1 MKIIL
6 TESQFRVLQEAV
18 GVPEGILQAGEELYN
33 IVSDELK
40 QINST
45 EDSYDFEIDD
55 VELKISDITFDKI
68 NLTINVQEV
77 EDLPFDTPKIAS
89 MGVANEFNFDEGVML
104 QVNVKSSSLD
114 LNINFIAPEGWEAG
128 DLYKEYTG
136 DKEHNVSVMS
146 HEVMHRFHRQKQTHE
161 LMGGTADYSVYASG
175 TLRFGIPVISD
186 FMRYS
191 YYIQYSENIVRPT
204 EIASRMMQKGIKREE
219 FYDFMMND
227 EVFKELKSIKD
238 FSYNYFI
245 SQLYEQMEDVNGL
258 IKHASGYSNL
268 IEEAKNFLENEC
280 GYDLHDINLMSE
292 EDIVNALHDEGNDEL
307 AKKIESLLHMDDDEK
322 IKSVLELVYINLVN
336 AKVDSFDNFFYSHTE
351 KMAQMFSGLMGN
363 LFGGQIK
370 PPSEEKE
377 KVRRKFINHVA
388 KYQNREMDFFKDE
401 CERFNYV
408 ATNLIKKISKIYA
421 LLPDEKEQ
429 TNESILDWELHQ
441 KIMEKRYGKRPIQTS
456 YNFRK

>member
-1 MKIIL
+1 
-6 TESQFRVLQEAV
+6 
-18 GVPEGILQAGEELYN
+18 
-33 IVSDELK
+33 
-40 QINST
+40 
-45 EDSYDFEIDD
+45 
-55 VELKISDITFDKI
+55 
-68 NLTINVQEV
+68 
-77 EDLPFDTPKIAS
+77 
-89 MGVANEFNFDEGVML
+89 
-104 QVNVKSSSLD
+104 
-114 LNINFIAPEGWEAG
+114 
-128 DLYKEYTG
+128 
-136 DKEHNVSVMS
+136 
-146 HEVMHRFHRQKQTHE
+146 
-161 LMGGTADYSVYASG
+161 
-175 TLRFGIPVISD
+175 
-186 FMRYS
+186 
-191 YYIQYSENIVRPT
+191 
-204 EIASRMMQKGIKREE
+204 
-219 FYDFMMND
+219 
-227 EVFKELKSIKD
+227 
-238 FSYNYFI
+238 
-245 SQLYEQMEDVNGL
+245 
-258 IKHASGYSNL
+258 
-268 IEEAKNFLENEC
+268 
-280 GYDLHDINLMSE
+280 MSE

-441 KIMEKRYGKRPIQTS
+441 KIMEKRYGKRPIQKS

>member
-1 MKIIL
+1 MKIII
-6 TESQFRVLQEAV
+6 TESQFKVLKEAV

-45 EDSYDFEIDD
+45 EDSYDIEIDD

-68 NLTINVQEV
+68 NLTINVEEV
-77 EDLPFDTPKIAS
+77 EDFPFDIPKIAS

-104 QVNVKSSSLD
+104 QVNAKSSSLD
-114 LNINFIAPEGWEAG
+114 LNINFIAPEGWQVG

-136 DKEHNVSVMS
+136 DKEHNISVMS

-161 LMGGTADYSVYASG
+161 LIGGTADYNVYSSG
-175 TLRFGIPVISD
+175 TLRFGIPVIND

-219 FYDFMMND
+219 FYNFMMND
-227 EVFKELKSIKD
+227 EVFRELKSIRD

-258 IKHASGYSNL
+258 IKHAGGDPDS
-268 IEEAKNFLENEC
+268 
-280 GYDLHDINLMSE
+280 
-292 EDIVNALHDEGNDEL
+292 
-307 AKKIESLLHMDDDEK
+307 MDDDEK

-336 AKVDSFDNFFYSHTE
+336 AKVDAFDNFFYSHSE

-441 KIMEKRYGKRPIQTS
+441 KIMEKRYGKRPIQKS

>member
-1 MKIIL
+1 MKIII
-6 TESQFRVLQEAV
+6 TESQFKVLKEAV

-45 EDSYDFEIDD
+45 EDSYDIEIDD

-77 EDLPFDTPKIAS
+77 EDFPFDIPKIAS

-104 QVNVKSSSLD
+104 QVNAKSSSLD
-114 LNINFIAPEGWEAG
+114 LNINFIAPEGWEPE
-128 DLYKEYTG
+128 DLYKEYSG
-136 DKEHNVSVMS
+136 DKEHNVSIMS

-161 LMGGTADYSVYASG
+161 LMGGTADYNVYASG

-204 EIASRMMQKGIKREE
+204 EMASRMMQKGIKREE

-227 EVFKELKSIKD
+227 EIFKELKSIRD

-258 IKHASGYSNL
+258 IEHAGGDPDS
-268 IEEAKNFLENEC
+268 
-280 GYDLHDINLMSE
+280 
-292 EDIVNALHDEGNDEL
+292 
-307 AKKIESLLHMDDDEK
+307 MDDDEK

-336 AKVDSFDNFFYSHTE
+336 AKVDAFDNFFYSHSE

-363 LFGGQIK
+363 LFGGQIN
-370 PPSEEKE
+370 PPNEEKE
-377 KVRRKFINHVA
+377 KVRRKFINHVS

-441 KIMEKRYGKRPIQTS
+441 KIMEKRYGKRPIQKS

>member
-1 MKIIL
+1 MKIII
-6 TESQFRVLQEAV
+6 TESQFKVLKEAV

-45 EDSYDFEIDD
+45 EDSYDIEIDD

-77 EDLPFDTPKIAS
+77 EDFPFDIPKIAS

-104 QVNVKSSSLD
+104 QVNAKSSSLD
-114 LNINFIAPEGWEAG
+114 LNINFIAPEGWQAG

-136 DKEHNVSVMS
+136 DKEHNISVMS

-161 LMGGTADYSVYASG
+161 LMGGTADYNVYASG
-175 TLRFGIPVISD
+175 TLRFGIPVIND

-204 EIASRMMQKGIKREE
+204 EMASRMMQKGIKREE

-227 EVFKELKSIKD
+227 EIFKELKSIRD
-238 FSYNYFI
+238 FSYEYFI
-245 SQLYEQMEDVNGL
+245 SKLYEQMEDVNGL
-258 IKHASGYSNL
+258 IEHAGGDPDS
-268 IEEAKNFLENEC
+268 
-280 GYDLHDINLMSE
+280 
-292 EDIVNALHDEGNDEL
+292 
-307 AKKIESLLHMDDDEK
+307 MDDDEK

-336 AKVDSFDNFFYSHTE
+336 AKVDAFDNFFYSHSE

-377 KVRRKFINHVA
+377 KVRKKFINHVA

-441 KIMEKRYGKRPIQTS
+441 KIMEKRYGKRPIQKS
-456 YNFRK
+456 YNFKK

>member
-1 MKIIL
+1 MKIII
-6 TESQFRVLQEAV
+6 TESQFKVLKEAV

-45 EDSYDFEIDD
+45 EDSYDIEIDD

-68 NLTINVQEV
+68 NLTINVEEV
-77 EDLPFDTPKIAS
+77 EDFPFDIPKIAS

-104 QVNVKSSSLD
+104 QVNAKSSSLD
-114 LNINFIAPEGWEAG
+114 LNINFIAPEGWEPE
-128 DLYKEYTG
+128 DLYKEYSG
-136 DKEHNVSVMS
+136 DKEHNVSIMS

-161 LMGGTADYSVYASG
+161 LMGGTADYNVYASG
-175 TLRFGIPVISD
+175 TLIFGIPVISD

-204 EIASRMMQKGIKREE
+204 EMASRMMQKGIKREE

-227 EVFKELKSIKD
+227 EIFKELKSIRD

-258 IKHASGYSNL
+258 IEHAGGDPDS
-268 IEEAKNFLENEC
+268 
-280 GYDLHDINLMSE
+280 
-292 EDIVNALHDEGNDEL
+292 
-307 AKKIESLLHMDDDEK
+307 MDDDEK

-336 AKVDSFDNFFYSHTE
+336 AKVDAFDNFFYSHSE

-363 LFGGQIK
+363 LFGGQIN
-370 PPSEEKE
+370 PPNEEKE
-377 KVRRKFINHVA
+377 KVRRKFINHVS

>member
-6 TESQFRVLQEAV
+6 TESQFKILQEAV

-33 IVSDELK
+33 IVSDKLK

-45 EDSYDFEIDD
+45 EESYDFEIDD

-68 NLTINVQEV
+68 NLTINVEEV
-77 EDLPFDTPKIAS
+77 EDFPFDVPKIAS
-89 MGVANEFNFDEGVML
+89 MGVSNEFNFDEGVML

-114 LNINFIAPEGWEAG
+114 LNINFIAPEGWQAG

-136 DKEHNVSVMS
+136 DKEHNISVMS

-161 LMGGTADYSVYASG
+161 LMGGTADYNVYASG

-204 EIASRMMQKGIKREE
+204 EMASRMMQKGIKREE

-227 EVFKELKSIKD
+227 EVFRELKSIRD
-238 FSYNYFI
+238 FSYDYFI

-258 IKHASGYSNL
+258 IEHAGGDPDS
-268 IEEAKNFLENEC
+268 
-280 GYDLHDINLMSE
+280 
-292 EDIVNALHDEGNDEL
+292 
-307 AKKIESLLHMDDDEK
+307 MDDDEK

-336 AKVDSFDNFFYSHTE
+336 AKVDAFDNFFYSHTE

-363 LFGGQIK
+363 LFGGQVK

-377 KVRRKFINHVA
+377 KVRKKFINHVA

-408 ATNLIKKISKIYA
+408 SRNLIKKISKIYA

-441 KIMEKRYGKRPIQTS
+441 KIMEKRYGKRPIQKS

>member
-1 MKIIL
+1 MKIII
-6 TESQFRVLQEAV
+6 TESQFKVLKEAV

-45 EDSYDFEIDD
+45 EDSYDIEIDD

-114 LNINFIAPEGWEAG
+114 LNINFIAPEGWEPE
-128 DLYKEYTG
+128 DLYKEYSG
-136 DKEHNVSVMS
+136 DKEHNVSIMS

-161 LMGGTADYSVYASG
+161 LMGGTADYNVYASG

-204 EIASRMMQKGIKREE
+204 EMASRMMQKGIKREE

-227 EVFKELKSIKD
+227 EIFKELKSIRD

-258 IKHASGYSNL
+258 IEHAGGDPDS
-268 IEEAKNFLENEC
+268 
-280 GYDLHDINLMSE
+280 
-292 EDIVNALHDEGNDEL
+292 
-307 AKKIESLLHMDDDEK
+307 MDDDEK

-377 KVRRKFINHVA
+377 KVRRKFINHVS

-441 KIMEKRYGKRPIQTS
+441 KIMEKRYGKRPIQKS

>member
-1 MKIIL
+1 MKIII
-6 TESQFRVLQEAV
+6 TESQFKVLKEAV

-45 EDSYDFEIDD
+45 EDSYDIEIDD

-77 EDLPFDTPKIAS
+77 EDFPFDIPKIAS

-104 QVNVKSSSLD
+104 QVNAKSSSLD
-114 LNINFIAPEGWEAG
+114 LNINFIAPEGWEPE
-128 DLYKEYTG
+128 DLYKEYSG
-136 DKEHNVSVMS
+136 DKEHNVSIMS

-161 LMGGTADYSVYASG
+161 LMGGTADYNVYASG

-204 EIASRMMQKGIKREE
+204 EMASRMMQKGIKREE

-227 EVFKELKSIKD
+227 EIFKELKSIRD

-258 IKHASGYSNL
+258 IEHAGGDPDS
-268 IEEAKNFLENEC
+268 
-280 GYDLHDINLMSE
+280 
-292 EDIVNALHDEGNDEL
+292 
-307 AKKIESLLHMDDDEK
+307 MDDDEK

-336 AKVDSFDNFFYSHTE
+336 AKVDAFDNFFYSHSE

-363 LFGGQIK
+363 LFGGQIN
-370 PPSEEKE
+370 PPNEEKE
-377 KVRRKFINHVA
+377 KVRRKFINHVS

-456 YNFRK
+456 YNFKK

>member
-6 TESQFRVLQEAV
+6 TESQFKILQEAV

-33 IVSDELK
+33 IVSDKLK

-45 EDSYDFEIDD
+45 EESYDFEIDD

-68 NLTINVQEV
+68 NLTINVEEV
-77 EDLPFDTPKIAS
+77 EDFPFDVPKIAS
-89 MGVANEFNFDEGVML
+89 MGVSNEFNFDEGVML

-114 LNINFIAPEGWEAG
+114 LNINFIAPEGWQVG
-128 DLYKEYTG
+128 DLYKEYTE

-161 LMGGTADYSVYASG
+161 LMGGTADYNVYASG

-204 EIASRMMQKGIKREE
+204 EMASRMMQKGIKREE

-227 EVFKELKSIKD
+227 EVFRELKSIRD
-238 FSYNYFI
+238 FSYDYFI

-258 IKHASGYSNL
+258 IEHAGGDPDS
-268 IEEAKNFLENEC
+268 
-280 GYDLHDINLMSE
+280 
-292 EDIVNALHDEGNDEL
+292 
-307 AKKIESLLHMDDDEK
+307 MDDDEK

-336 AKVDSFDNFFYSHTE
+336 AKVDAFDNFFYSHTE

-363 LFGGQIK
+363 LFGGQVK

-377 KVRRKFINHVA
+377 KVRKKFINHVA

-408 ATNLIKKISKIYA
+408 SRNLIKKISKIYA

-456 YNFRK
+456 YNFKK

>member
-1 MKIIL
+1 
-6 TESQFRVLQEAV
+6 
-18 GVPEGILQAGEELYN
+18 
-33 IVSDELK
+33 
-40 QINST
+40 
-45 EDSYDFEIDD
+45 
-55 VELKISDITFDKI
+55 
-68 NLTINVQEV
+68 
-77 EDLPFDTPKIAS
+77 

-161 LMGGTADYSVYASG
+161 LMGGTADYNVYASG

-204 EIASRMMQKGIKREE
+204 EMASRMMQKGIKREE

-227 EVFKELKSIKD
+227 EIFKELKSIRD
-238 FSYNYFI
+238 FSYEYFI

-258 IKHASGYSNL
+258 IEHAGGDPDS
-268 IEEAKNFLENEC
+268 
-280 GYDLHDINLMSE
+280 
-292 EDIVNALHDEGNDEL
+292 
-307 AKKIESLLHMDDDEK
+307 MDDDEK

-336 AKVDSFDNFFYSHTE
+336 AKVDAFDNFFYSHSE

-441 KIMEKRYGKRPIQTS
+441 KIMEKRYGKRPIQKS